1 MSKSATAMAVIAVRN
16 QVQLERLKT
25 GEAAKF
31 DLFLRD
37 MDRVIREALAG
48 DNVTAFR
55 RERLETLLTDVD
67 AQLASIQSRYWSRL
81 KADVTDIAE
90 YQAAF
95 EVRAIGNATGGAF
108 ESVLPSAAQVRTAV
122 FTNPLTLRGA
132 DGGKMLEAFVRDW
145 SQSERNAFV
154 GIIRRGYFEGQT
166 NGQIVQAVR
175 GTRAAGYKDG
185 LLQLTKRHADAVVR
199 TSVQHAAQQA
209 RAETWKA
216 NADLSTDYEWISTL
230 DARTCPI
237 CRPLDHQVFGMGKGP
252 QPPAHPQCRCTTIL
266 KMPAKYDFL
275 DKGAQRASVNG
286 PVNADLTYYQWLKQQ
301 PAAFQDE
308 VIGPK
313 RGQLLRNG
321 GLTAERFAALQL
333 SRNYTPLT
341 LAQMKAIEPLA
352 FLRAGLD

>member
-1 MSKSATAMAVIAVRN
+1 MAVIAVRN

-55 RERLETLLTDVD
+55 RARLELLLADVD
-67 AQLASIQSRYWSRL
+67 AQLAKIQGDYWSRL
-81 KADVTDIAE
+81 KADVTDIAD

-95 EVRAIGNATGGAF
+95 EVRAISKATNGVF
-108 ESVLPSAAQVRTAV
+108 ESVLPSAAQIRTAV
-122 FTNPLTLRGA
+122 FTNPLSLRGP
-132 DGGKMLEAFVRDW
+132 DGGKLLEPFVKGW
-145 SQSERNAFV
+145 SESERSAFV
-154 GIIRRGYFEGQT
+154 GTIRRGYFEGQT

-185 LLQLTKRHADAVVR
+185 LLQMTKRHADAVVR
-199 TSVQHAAQQA
+199 TAVQHAAQQA

-230 DARTCPI
+230 DARTCPV
-237 CRPLDHQVFGMGKGP
+237 CRPLDRKVFASGKGP
-252 QPPAHPQCRCTTIL
+252 QPPVHPQCRCTTIL
-266 KMPAKYDFL
+266 KLPSKFDFL
-275 DKGAQRASVNG
+275 DAGAMRASVNG

-301 PAAFQDE
+301 PAEFQDE
-308 VIGPK
+308 VIGPN
-313 RGQLLRNG
+313 RGKLLRNG
-321 GLTAERFAALQL
+321 GLSAERFAALQL

-352 FLRAGLD
+352 FLKAGL

>member
-1 MSKSATAMAVIAVRN
+1 MAVIAVRN

-55 RERLETLLTDVD
+55 RARLESLLADVD
-67 AQLASIQSRYWSRL
+67 AQLAKIQGDYWSRL
-81 KADVTDIAE
+81 KADVTDIAD

-95 EVRAIGNATGGAF
+95 EVRAISKATKGVF
-108 ESVLPSAAQVRTAV
+108 ESVLPSPAQIRTAV
-122 FTNPLTLRGA
+122 FTNPLSLRGP
-132 DGGKMLEAFVRDW
+132 DGGKLLEPFVKGW
-145 SQSERNAFV
+145 SESERSAFV
-154 GIIRRGYFEGQT
+154 GTIRRGYFEGQT

-185 LLQLTKRHADAVVR
+185 LLQMTKRHADAVVR
-199 TSVQHAAQQA
+199 TAVQHAAQQA

-237 CRPLDHQVFGMGKGP
+237 CRPLDRKVFASGKGP
-252 QPPAHPQCRCTTIL
+252 QPPVHPQCRCTTIIKL
-266 KMPAKYDFL
+266 PSKFDFL
-275 DKGAQRASVNG
+275 DAGATRASVNG

-301 PAAFQDE
+301 PAEFQDE
-308 VIGPK
+308 VIGPN
-313 RGQLLRNG
+313 RGKLLRNG
-321 GLTAERFAALQL
+321 GLSAERFAALQL

-352 FLRAGLD
+352 FLKAGL